1 MLVSPPLTTL
11 SSDQLCER
19 GAQYAAMAGTARS
32 PTIQAS
38 LERLAGLYTTMA
50 AERAVKEQEGT
61 MTRD

>member
-1 MLVSPPLTTL
+1 
-11 SSDQLCER
+11 
-19 GAQYAAMAGTARS
+19 MAGTARS